1 MARTM
6 PGCAAMR
13 DGLGR
18 AFDWLFR
25 DRRTGAVV
33 VAQAPNLPLVLFLV
47 GAAVRRFARPDGSV
61 GTLVAV
67 VATGALLWWAGDEI
81 LRGVN
86 PFRRLLGA
94 VVAVVTIVGLV
105 VGA

>member
-1 MARTM
+1 MEV
-6 PGCAAMR
+6 
-13 DGLGR
+13 GLRR

-33 VAQAPNLPLVLFLV
+33 VAQVPNLPLALFLV
-47 GAAVRRFARPDGSV
+47 AAAVRRFVQLDGTV
-61 GTLVAV
+61 GTVVAV
-67 VATGALLWWAGDEI
+67 VATGALLWWAADEI

-94 VVAVVTIVGLV
+94 VVAIVTIAGLV
-105 VGA
+105 VRA